1 MRDAAGDWVDL
12 PSGAMGALPVRD
24 ASGTYA
30 AFDVGRDSS
39 SHRRIYTWVYVV
51 AIADGHVVWKVRL
64 DQFRHVV
71 GWLGNRLIL
80 AAPSVGET
88 VQLLDWQR
96 VTPMLDDLGPDSR
109 ALRTLAGDIT
119 IVTAG
124 GDHGCLSV
132 WRFAES
138 ADGDDVCP
146 DDQMLAMSP
155 DGRFAIS
162 HDLHWVRLSNGRT
175 TSIGGRPDGVVARS
189 ASFLP
194 DGSALVDLTLDGS
207 SVEATLLCSRE
218 AGCRRVVGRLASL
231 LAI

>member
-1 MRDAAGDWVDL
+1 M
-12 PSGAMGALPVRD
+12 
-24 ASGTYA
+24 
-30 AFDVGRDSS
+30 
-39 SHRRIYTWVYVV
+39 WVYVV
-51 AIADGHVVWKVRL
+51 AVADAHVVWKVRL
-64 DQFRHVV
+64 DQVRYVV

-80 AAPSVGET
+80 SPPGVGET

-96 VTPMLDDLGPDSR
+96 ATPVLDDLGPDSNVR
-109 ALRTLAGDIT
+109 RTLAGDIT

-124 GDHGCLSV
+124 GDDGCLSV
-132 WRFAES
+132 WRFTES
-138 ADGDDVCP
+138 ADSDGVCP
-146 DDQMLAMSP
+146 DDQILAMSP

-175 TSIGGRPDGVVARS
+175 TSVGGRPDGVMARS

-194 DGSALVDLTLDGS
+194 DGTALVDLTLDGT

-231 LAI
+231 LPI